1 MIGDVVSPSN
11 GSPTKSQKSSPTTST
26 APSTSAANDL
36 IGIDWGK
43 PVTPTKEQEKSP
55 QMAASEQTK
64 ENEKEECKNV
74 DEATLECWRQAIGA
88 VAELYA
94 VSLFSSRLN

>member
-1 MIGDVVSPSN
+1 M
-11 GSPTKSQKSSPTTST
+11 
-26 APSTSAANDL
+26 
-36 IGIDWGK
+36 GIDWGK
-43 PVTPTKEQEKSP
+43 PVTPTKEQEQSS
-55 QMAASEQTK
+55 QMAASEQT
-64 ENEKEECKNV
+64 KEECKNV